1 MGLLSVLQ
9 DDGDAHGESVHD
21 MDIMDMNVLDEADID
36 NNMMAEDDEYYD
48 NELLNTFSNEA
59 HTDDFADSDAL
70 KSESEEV
77 NVWIKVVGMTSTVD
91 THKYEKKID

>member
-9 DDGDAHGESVHD
+9 DDGDAHGESIHD

-36 NNMMAEDDEYYD
+36 NSMMAEDDEYYE
-48 NELLNTFSNEA
+48 NELLNAFSNETNA
-59 HTDDFADSDAL
+59 DEVADSDAL

-77 NVWIKVVGMTSTVD
+77 SVESKTVD
-91 THKYEKKID
+91 MT

>member
-1 MGLLSVLQ
+1 MGRLSVLQ

-36 NNMMAEDDEYYD
+36 NSMMAEDDEYYGTD
-48 NELLNTFSNEA
+48 LLNTFSNDNNADE
-59 HTDDFADSDAL
+59 FGDSDAL

-77 NVWIKVVGMTSTVD
+77 SV
-91 THKYEKKID
+91 